1 MKKRTTKYSDLSK
14 PQLIKLIEE
23 MQETFYQEDID
34 KNERELATFPWIGS
48 LGQWHWIV
56 ETDRLLF
63 NERKA
68 TNLGYKREEIPDE
81 VGFEFFTSKLHP
93 DDYERVMDDMR
104 NYLMHE
110 SDAFEVEYR
119 IQTKDGKYIWYY
131 DRGTTTKEDENGE
144 VLTISGIVFDITK
157 RKVLEE
163 ELRESNK
170 KLKQLV
176 DIDEL
181 TGAFTRRYMLD
192 KIENE
197 IQRYNVEK
205 ACFSLIMLDIDHFK
219 LVNDN
224 LGHNI
229 GDTVLKDFVE
239 IVEKTLRKKDTLSR
253 WGGEEFIVLL
263 PDTNLSKAVKLA
275 NEIRIELNHI
285 CMKDA
290 GIVTASIGVSNYYKG
305 DSTDSAI
312 KRVDDLMYQ
321 AKSDDRNC
329 IKY

>member
-1 MKKRTTKYSDLSK
+1 M
-14 PQLIKLIEE
+14 
-23 MQETFYQEDID
+23 
-34 KNERELATFPWIGS
+34 
-48 LGQWHWIV
+48 V

-68 TNLGYKREEIPDE
+68 TNLGYKREEIPGK

-104 NYLMHE
+104 KYLMHE

-131 DRGTTTKEDENGE
+131 DRGTTTKENENGE
-144 VLTISGIVFDITK
+144 ALTISGIVFDITK

-197 IQRYNVEK
+197 IQRYNIEK
-205 ACFSLIMLDIDHFK
+205 ACFSLIM
-219 LVNDN
+219 
-224 LGHNI
+224 
-229 GDTVLKDFVE
+229 
-239 IVEKTLRKKDTLSR
+239 
-253 WGGEEFIVLL
+253 
-263 PDTNLSKAVKLA
+263 P
-275 NEIRIELNHI
+275 
-285 CMKDA
+285 
-290 GIVTASIGVSNYYKG
+290 
-305 DSTDSAI
+305 
-312 KRVDDLMYQ
+312 
-321 AKSDDRNC
+321 
-329 IKY
+329 